1 MTPPLRVLLADDHA
15 LFREGLATFL
25 AYRDDVTVVGQAS
38 DGTEAV
44 ELATKLVPDVVLM
57 DIDMPGLDGIEAT
70 RRIRQAL
77 PDVRVVML
85 TVHDDHDLLFEAV
98 RAGAQGYLLKHV
110 RPEELVEQL
119 HGLAR
124 GEAAISRRMAMQ
136 ILEEF
141 SRLERQAEI
150 LEPTGGLSAREVEI
164 LELVAARM
172 TNKEIAASLSI
183 SENTVKN
190 HLKNILAKLQ
200 LSSRRQAAAYAAAR
214 GWIRGSDT
222 HHTA

>member
-214 GWIRGSDT
+214 GWIRGGDT
-222 HHTA
+222 RHTV

>member
-1 MTPPLRVLLADDHA
+1 MLLADDHA

-200 LSSRRQAAAYAAAR
+200 LGSRRQAAAYAAAR